1 MDMTLY
7 ALLMKRLQGQ
17 EECLTWNGHRVE
29 VVEAMPESPLPEVI
43 YFVKSDIAVED
54 FNIGTTEPDS
64 TQQPEGAKEENEEAQ
79 VSTTV
84 SLEVAVSEKMGRSLD
99 GVDVVALDSNETA
112 VCALASEA
120 PTKSKSKKKNKSK
133 KNSKPSKNKQ

>member
-54 FNIGTTEPDS
+54 FNIGTTEQDS
-64 TQQPEGAKEENEEAQ
+64 TQQPEEAKEENEEAQ
-79 VSTTV
+79 ASTTV
-84 SLEVAVSEKMGRSLD
+84 SSEVAVSEKMGRSLD
-99 GVDVVALDSNETA
+99 GVDVVETA
-112 VCALASEA
+112 VCAVASEA